1 MHAKTLAF
9 VLMLT
14 ATPAFAGGGHN
25 GGHNSGG
32 HAGGHQHGGHATKS
46 SSKPTIATG
55 QWSVTEF
62 VDDFNRPSYTGYH
75 FGQMDMNR
83 KGKFSG
89 WTYGQEPGSKVSI
102 KGKINTRNLA
112 VTAKTGDG
120 YKAFGH
126 YEPPPP
132 EGDWG
137 FAFISGGMFG
147 KNNISTG
154 NFHASGPTQGEDPSQ

>member
-1 MHAKTLAF
+1 MKTLALI
-9 VLMLT
+9 LML
-14 ATPAFAGGGHN
+14 ASTPALAGGHGHGGHN
-25 GGHNSGG
+25 GGHAGKASHD
-32 HAGGHQHGGHATKS
+32 HAKKS
-46 SSKPTIATG
+46 SHGVTIATG
-55 QWSVTEF
+55 RWSLTEF

-89 WTYGQEPGSKVSI
+89 WTFGQEPGSKVSI
-102 KGKINTRNLA
+102 KGKVNLHDLA

-126 YEPPPP
+126 YQPPPP

-137 FAFISGGMFG
+137 FAFISGDMFG
-147 KNNISTG
+147 KNHISTG
-154 NFHASGPTQGEDPSQ
+154 SFHASGPTQGEDPN